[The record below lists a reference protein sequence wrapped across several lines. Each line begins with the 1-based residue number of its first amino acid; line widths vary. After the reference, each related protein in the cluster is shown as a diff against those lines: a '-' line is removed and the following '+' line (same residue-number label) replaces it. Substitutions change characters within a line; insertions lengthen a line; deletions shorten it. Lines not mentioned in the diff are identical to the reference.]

1 MVFTKMMFYFCL
13 TALIGV
19 ARISP
24 KGLFYQRRLNEQIA
38 LQEIYGRPRNN
49 ERLPGFV
56 RPIDTGYALAG
67 YGFANSVFSLLTRNK
82 DREEAFQRRRE
93 LIEKFRNL
101 QNNSSASNTTSDNDL
116 DSDGKQQTKNQR
128 LDNWTVLNIKY
139 FLTWISSPSQ
149 LPSLS

>member
-1 MVFTKMMFYFCL
+1 MVFTKLMFYFCL

-24 KGLFYQRRLNEQIA
+24 KGLFYQRRINEQIA

-49 ERLPGFV
+49 ERHPGFV

-93 LIEKFRNL
+93 FIEKN
-101 QNNSSASNTTSDNDL
+101 A
-116 DSDGKQQTKNQR
+116 
-128 LDNWTVLNIKY
+128 
-139 FLTWISSPSQ
+139 
-149 LPSLS
+149 